1 MMIVLMYNS
10 IHGTNHLI
18 RLSKRDLNV
27 VRGGDKGQE
36 KLSSWW
42 HLERQIV
49 EQFSSGVAV
58 GERSD
63 GARGGIASSHVAPL
77 TRSTLIILL
86 GLPPPGATSA
96 LSKTS
101 WPREREG
108 ETPRCRRGG
117 KSLLA
122 KDWPGTLPSPS
133 WMETAMWFSSGGES
147 FTLFSAENRAAEK
160 PLRGK
165 IIQNFMGKYPVGY
178 NRFAETLFKNIE
190 KNRLIESLI

>member
-1 MMIVLMYNS
+1 MGVLLIITKIFFRDDDHFNMYIYVCIVTLS
-10 IHGTNHLI
+10 IGTNHLI
-18 RLSKRDLNV
+18 CLSKRDLNV

-42 HLERQIV
+42 HLESQIV

-63 GARGGIASSHVAPL
+63 GARGGIASSHVAPS

-86 GLPPPGATSA
+86 GLPPGATSG

-108 ETPRCRRGG
+108 EKHRGEQG
-117 KSLLA
+117 GRENPSALLGTA
-122 KDWPGTLPSPS
+122 NDWRGPGDPPSPS
-133 WMETAMWFSSGGES
+133 
-147 FTLFSAENRAAEK
+147 
-160 PLRGK
+160 
-165 IIQNFMGKYPVGY
+165 
-178 NRFAETLFKNIE
+178 
-190 KNRLIESLI
+190 